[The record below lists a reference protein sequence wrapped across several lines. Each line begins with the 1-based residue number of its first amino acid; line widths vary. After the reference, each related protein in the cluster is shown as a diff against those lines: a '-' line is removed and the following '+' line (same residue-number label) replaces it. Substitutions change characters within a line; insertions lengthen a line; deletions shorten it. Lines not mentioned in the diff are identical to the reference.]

1 MEEKKLKEL
10 EQRSFENA
18 AYVSKTPTEEAAL
31 TIQKIYAVY
40 KNQGFDFAIIND
52 SGVMKFNQDRMKFLE
67 LIANA
72 DISEVGNKFEK
83 RLSVQEYEF
92 LKAYIEYGK
101 YHLQHQMP
109 ERQKTKVMD
118 VSPKETAAYQRLCQN
133 VIGQE
138 EMKHTLCKLGAVY
151 QFARKREEY
160 HLPTPP
166 IHKVLAFIGPPGT
179 AKTTSARYFA
189 EMMTEQEL
197 LSGGSIAYVT
207 GTQLK
212 AKYVGQTSDRVHQI
226 FETNDIIIID
236 EAYSL
241 VNYNETER
249 TDNFSQEALAQLCI
263 EVEEHSDDKLII
275 FAGYGGDIHEKNN
288 KMKRFLD
295 ENPGISSRITFTVHF
310 SPYSAKEMLDIF
322 EALANNATFHLEKGW
337 EDILLPFFEKRVKDE
352 NFGNGREARRLLE
365 HTMAVAAERFMQ
377 WQQNAMFCSQIA
389 KEKEER
395 KQLSLLTCED
405 LNTAIQEFIRG

>member
-1 MEEKKLKEL
+1 
-10 EQRSFENA
+10 
-18 AYVSKTPTEEAAL
+18 
-31 TIQKIYAVY
+31 
-40 KNQGFDFAIIND
+40 
-52 SGVMKFNQDRMKFLE
+52 
-67 LIANA
+67 
-72 DISEVGNKFEK
+72 
-83 RLSVQEYEF
+83 
-92 LKAYIEYGK
+92 
-101 YHLQHQMP
+101 
-109 ERQKTKVMD
+109 MD
-118 VSPKETAAYQRLCQN
+118 VSPEETAAYQRLCQN
-133 VIGQE
+133 VIGQQ

-166 IHKVLAFIGPPGT
+166 IHKSVGIYKGPPGT

-275 FAGYGGDIHEKNN
+275 FAGYGGDIHEK
-288 KMKRFLD
+288 K
-295 ENPGISSRITFTVHF
+295 
-310 SPYSAKEMLDIF
+310 
-322 EALANNATFHLEKGW
+322 
-337 EDILLPFFEKRVKDE
+337 
-352 NFGNGREARRLLE
+352 
-365 HTMAVAAERFMQ
+365 
-377 WQQNAMFCSQIA
+377 
-389 KEKEER
+389 
-395 KQLSLLTCED
+395 
-405 LNTAIQEFIRG
+405 

>member
-1 MEEKKLKEL
+1 M
-10 EQRSFENA
+10 
-18 AYVSKTPTEEAAL
+18 
-31 TIQKIYAVY
+31 
-40 KNQGFDFAIIND
+40 
-52 SGVMKFNQDRMKFLE
+52 
-67 LIANA
+67 
-72 DISEVGNKFEK
+72 
-83 RLSVQEYEF
+83 
-92 LKAYIEYGK
+92 
-101 YHLQHQMP
+101 
-109 ERQKTKVMD
+109 
-118 VSPKETAAYQRLCQN
+118 
-133 VIGQE
+133 
-138 EMKHTLCKLGAVY
+138 
-151 QFARKREEY
+151 
-160 HLPTPP
+160 
-166 IHKVLAFIGPPGT
+166 LAFIGPPGT

-288 KMKRFLD
+288 KNETFLD

-310 SPYSAKEMLDIF
+310 SPYTAKR
-322 EALANNATFHLEKGW
+322 NA
-337 EDILLPFFEKRVKDE
+337 
-352 NFGNGREARRLLE
+352 
-365 HTMAVAAERFMQ
+365 
-377 WQQNAMFCSQIA
+377 
-389 KEKEER
+389 
-395 KQLSLLTCED
+395 
-405 LNTAIQEFIRG
+405 